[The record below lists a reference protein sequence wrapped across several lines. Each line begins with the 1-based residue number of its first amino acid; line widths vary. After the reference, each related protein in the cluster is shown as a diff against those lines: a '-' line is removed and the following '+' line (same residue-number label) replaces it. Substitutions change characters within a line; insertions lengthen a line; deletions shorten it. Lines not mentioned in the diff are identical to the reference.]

1 MANLKNTTITD
12 TGNLQFTSGTTASRP
27 NIQSTVI
34 AFTTTGTTSWT
45 APTGVTQVEVLVVA
59 GGGQGGFGY
68 GGGGG
73 AGGLIYNP
81 AYTVV
86 SGNSYTVTV
95 GAGGSSGANNATT
108 VGANGSN
115 SVFDALTAVGG
126 GGGASQTTY
135 PNTGG
140 SGGGGGY
147 QLPLS
152 GVAYPLN
159 PGASVSVTGQG
170 FAGGAGHNYTI
181 GAASGGGGGA
191 GEMGGPCGW
200 NDPGPAGSGGNGLY
214 FAQFSS
220 YGVSGW
226 FAGGGGG
233 GSGNNPTDYAGVG
246 GLGGGGAGNSA
257 SSGAGTAGTANT
269 GGGGGGGG
277 PSGLGGAGG
286 SGIVLI
292 RYATVTLSGTAISPQ
307 GATYFNSDH
316 RQLETYNGTALGWTG
331 QDPTRNFAGHNLLVN
346 SQAFTSTGWTANNGV
361 FATTSAT
368 TAPDGTNT
376 AFTFSETATT
386 NTFYFLQGINVTA
399 NVPVTHSVYIKANGR
414 TRVHLGFSNYSN
426 WVGGNGVETIFD
438 IGNLLVSPISPS
450 TPVASSITAVGN
462 GWYRISLT
470 GMPTVTMGSNWFMFL
485 DPYSSGNIA
494 DDAAYAG
501 VANTGVYVWGA
512 QSEQGVTS
520 PGPYVRTGS
529 TSSPIP
535 TSIGGYRTHTYTTV
549 GTSGFTPACTGN
561 VEVLVVAG
569 GGSGGGENSSGSPG
583 GAGGGAGGVIYSA
596 NYGVIANQQYTVVVG
611 AGGAVPSGVN
621 VQGNNGGYSQFGAL
635 ISVGGGAG
643 GGSYFGTSGSAAPY
657 LSAGYAGGSGG
668 GGGVSS
674 GMGTVP
680 NAGGYVFG
688 QGNAGG
694 YGTQGAGN
702 DTGGGGGG
710 AISMG
715 QHGVQN
721 TFPGNGGNGLL
732 SNISGTPTYY
742 GGGGGGGQQNGTPV
756 GYGGLGGGA
765 QQNTSATANTGGGG
779 GGPAYTGFTYTAGGS
794 GIVIV
799 RYRYD

>member
-12 TGNLQFTSGTTASRP
+12 TGNLQFTAGTTANRP
-27 NIQSTVI
+27 NIQPTVV

-95 GAGGSSGANNATT
+95 GAGGSSGANNNTT

-126 GGGASQTTY
+126 GGGASQITY

-147 QLPLS
+147 ELPLN
-152 GVAYPLN
+152 GVTYPLN
-159 PGASVSVTGQG
+159 PGAAVSVTGQG

-181 GAASGGGGGA
+181 GAAAGGGGGA

-200 NDPGPAGSGGNGLY
+200 NDPGPAGGGGNGLY
-214 FAQFSS
+214 FAQFAS
-220 YGVSGW
+220 YGASGW

-233 GSGNNPTDYAGVG
+233 GSGNSPTDYPGVG

-257 SSGAGTAGTANT
+257 TNGAGTAGTANT
-269 GGGGGGGG
+269 GSGGGGGG

-286 SGIVLI
+286 SGIVLL
-292 RYATVTLSGTAISPQ
+292 RYATVTISGTTIGPQ
-307 GATYFNSDH
+307 GITYFNTDH
-316 RQLETYNGTALGWTG
+316 RQLETYQGTALGWVG
-331 QDPTRNFAGHNLLVN
+331 QDSLKNFGGHNLSAN
-346 SQAFTSTGWTANNGV
+346 SQNFSLWGPQGGVISSTNNP
-361 FATTSAT
+361 
-368 TAPDGTNT
+368 APDGTLT
-376 AFTFSETATT
+376 ATKMTETAVSQTHGFYDNSFPSLSTT
-386 NTFYFLQGINVTA
+386 NTNGYYTFSIYAKAAERNWIAVDFWSLDDPTAYFNLSTGTIGTVNALLTA
-399 NVPVTHSVYIKANGR
+399 
-414 TRVHLGFSNYSN
+414 
-426 WVGGNGVETIFD
+426 
-438 IGNLLVSPISPS
+438 
-450 TPVASSITAVGN
+450 SIQNVGN
-462 GWYRISLT
+462 GWYRCSVTRQQSSMASPSQISPRFYT
-470 GMPTVTMGSNWFMFL
+470 ATADNSGTIYVGTVG
-485 DPYSSGNIA
+485 YGI
-494 DDAAYAG
+494 
-501 VANTGVYVWGA
+501 YVWGA
-512 QSEQGVTS
+512 QSEQGTV
-520 PGPYVRTGS
+520 PGPYVKTGS
-529 TSSPIP
+529 VGSPIP

-549 GTSGFTPACTGN
+549 GTSGFTPACTGV

-611 AGGAVPSGVN
+611 DGGAVPSGAN

-702 DTGGGGGG
+702 DVGGGGGG
-710 AISMG
+710 AVSMG

-721 TFPGNGGNGLL
+721 VFPGNGGNGLL

-742 GGGGGGGQQNGTPV
+742 GGGGGGGEQAGTPV

-779 GGPAYTGFTYTAGGS
+779 GGPCYTGFTYTAGGS